1 MNIKQAPAYL
11 LKLSRNI
18 DWNLL
23 VFLLLF
29 LNVKLIIKVAA
40 IIFIF
45 LARFNFRFGFK
56 LKNSRLPLF
65 YLIVICIAV
74 LNWTLY
80 RSYKDT
86 NYNFALFTGICFWL
100 ASILA
105 IHQLKWSVDHHDP
118 SMIHRT
124 IMVFFIINA
133 LASFLNLAAIIW
145 ETGAINPY
153 LYQGNY
159 QKYFIGTGDYIK
171 GVTFDTSTTNAAL
184 NAFGII
190 YFLVRKQ
197 TVMLLMCMV
206 IFLLT
211 ASNFANILLIAVFI
225 YLFIFKTDRD
235 QKSLIAACFMLL
247 VVFLGI
253 ISPQNNQYVDYT
265 YKHLFFKAHATVKVP
280 VKYIPIIERPDNTL
294 NKEER
299 KQKFAILYLDS
310 LFKVLETERESS
322 LLPVIFK
329 LKPFIPKPNI
339 HTKFYQNRND
349 TTASRMELLAFIR
362 QNVRDLPICSDTAT
376 DKKLLPGKII
386 ALQQTLKLFKNN
398 PRKIITGEG
407 AGNFSS
413 KLAFRTA
420 GLKMA
425 GGYPLNYRRINPYF
439 LSNHLDLYLFFFSN
453 QPKFHS
459 LINNPASVYNQL
471 LGEYGIA
478 GILAFIFYYLGFFAK
493 HRKLLTYGIPILF
506 LLLGFFFID
515 YWFEQLSIV
524 PFFELLLLVN
534 IKENAN

>member
-23 VFLLLF
+23 VFLVLF

-45 LARFNFRFGFK
+45 LFRFNFRFGFK

-65 YLIVICIAV
+65 YLIVIAIAV
-74 LNWTLY
+74 LNWILY

-86 NYNFALFTGICFWL
+86 NYNIAFLTSICFWL

-105 IHQLKWSVDHHDP
+105 IHQVKWSVDHHDP
-118 SMIHRT
+118 AIIHRT
-124 IMVFFIINA
+124 ILVFFILNS

-171 GVTFDTSTTNAAL
+171 GITFDTSTTNAVL
-184 NAFGII
+184 NAFGIV

-197 TVMLLMCMV
+197 AAMLLLCMV

-225 YLFIFKTDRD
+225 YLFIFKSDRD

-247 VVFLGI
+247 VVFLGK
-253 ISPQNNQYVDYT
+253 ISPQNNQYVEDT
-265 YKHLFFKAHATVKVP
+265 YQHFLSRADTSVIVAVKN
-280 VKYIPIIERPDNTL
+280 IPITERPDNTL

-310 LFKVLETERESS
+310 LSKVIESERESS
-322 LLPVIFK
+322 LIPVVFNS
-329 LKPFIPKPNI
+329 KPFIPKPNI
-339 HTKFYQNRND
+339 HTKPFQKRND
-349 TTASRMELLAFIR
+349 TTALRMDLLAFAKENI
-362 QNVRDLPICSDTAT
+362 RDLPMCADTAAG
-376 DKKLLPGKII
+376 KKLPGKII
-386 ALQQTLKLFKNN
+386 ALQQTLKLFENS
-398 PRKIITGEG
+398 PQKIITGVG

-413 KLAFRTA
+413 KLAFRTT

-425 GGYPLNYRRINPYF
+425 GGYPSKYRRINPYF
-439 LSNHLDLYLFFFSN
+439 LSNHLDLYLYFFSN
-453 QPKFHS
+453 HPKFHS